1 MAPGKSI
8 SAVPT
13 IRPEYEQLHSNLD
26 IVTRMAMI
34 RRVHALTNTFSGVAA
49 EARVAAEMVRCGLRV
64 AKPYWTDDEVDL
76 IVLSHRERLVIP
88 VPVQVKSVQFLESK
102 HRKIRDPRFI
112 GKLKKRY
119 VEDNAALCLA
129 IYRPDE
135 DKMWFIDGAEN
146 IRQVYEEDA
155 KATGRTRYGDLSL
168 NDDVAI
174 RVTFDNCALDR
185 NWLVPP
191 RDAKWLS
198 GRVSR
203 ITDWLVEQ
211 QRESA
216 QISNLLDSVLPQFDD
231 NDEDPTSE

>member
-1 MAPGKSI
+1 MG
-8 SAVPT
+8 
-13 IRPEYEQLHSNLD
+13 
-26 IVTRMAMI
+26 MI

-76 IVLSHRERLVIP
+76 IVLSRRDSLVIP

-102 HRKIRDPRFI
+102 HKKITDPRFI
-112 GKLKKRY
+112 RKLKKRY
-119 VEDNAALCLA
+119 VEGNAALCLA

-155 KATGRTRYGDLSL
+155 KATGRKKYRDLTPKDS
-168 NDDVAI
+168 VAI
-174 RVTFDNCALDR
+174 RVTFDNCTLDE

-191 RDAKWLS
+191 HDAKWLS
-198 GRVSR
+198 DRVGR
-203 ITDWLVEQ
+203 IIDWLVEQ
-211 QRESA
+211 QRESV
-216 QISNLLDSVLPQFDD
+216 QISNLLDSVMPQFDD
-231 NDEDPTSE
+231 DDEDSASE